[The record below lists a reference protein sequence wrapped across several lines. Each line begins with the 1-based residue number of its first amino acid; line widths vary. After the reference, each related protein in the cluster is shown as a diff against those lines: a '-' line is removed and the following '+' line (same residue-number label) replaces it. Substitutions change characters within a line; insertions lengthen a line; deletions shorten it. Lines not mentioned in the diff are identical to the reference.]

1 MSCGIGMY
9 GLQFLAHSHSHGK
22 LSLES
27 ETLKIAELFTWSWP
41 SPNIVYNLQ
50 LISPLVYPFVFGQK

>member
-9 GLQFLAHSHSHGK
+9 GLQFLEHSHSHGK

-27 ETLKIAELFTWSWP
+27 ETLKIAELFTLLGAK
-41 SPNIVYNLQ
+41 SPCPLGHGHLLILSTIYN
-50 LISPLVYPFVFGQK
+50 SFHP